1 LQQLFI
7 VGIYAC
13 KSQFNIPD
21 STAENKKTAAASLL
35 KRLP

>member
-1 LQQLFI
+1 MLQQLFI

-21 STAENKKTAAASLL
+21 STAENKKQQPL
-35 KRLP
+35 RF